1 MCGILGSIPPLPKEK
16 FKKALDELLHRGPDS
31 YGIKVV
37 GDNAI
42 LGHRRLSIID
52 LSKQADQPMQD
63 ITKRY
68 TLIFNG
74 EIYNFL
80 ELRSELLKKG
90 HNFQTNSDSE
100 VLLYAYIQWGS
111 DCLKKLNGMWSFAI
125 YDSLKKEIFLSRDRF
140 GKKPLF
146 YLHDSNRFI
155 FASEMKALFP
165 FMNDVSMSPNFQ
177 ALKKNIF
184 GYESTEK
191 CLIDGIKRFPAG
203 SYGTFKDNSLKIIR
217 YWNTLDNL
225 VDVPDSYNDQVDQFR
240 DIFFDACKIR
250 MRSDVTL
257 GTALSGGLDSSA
269 VISSM
274 AHVSKK
280 SDDYTNLPGWQNA
293 VIASFPG
300 TPLDET
306 SFAKKVLNNI
316 NVRGDYVEINPLD
329 YWGNLNKYTY
339 LFEELYITS
348 PIPMISVYEKLKA
361 NGITVTLDGHGADD
375 MLSGYGHLLEAL
387 WDNWSNTK
395 LVNEIIETHQNT
407 ILDDKQFKK
416 YNKFLHIG
424 YYFSKKIFS
433 KITNTESIS
442 IDHKHPEFQKFDNL
456 NKSLYILFHETVMPT
471 LLRNYDRYSMIN
483 SVEIRMPFLDHRL
496 VSFVNSLPSKSK
508 YGNGYTKKILRDS
521 LKGILPD
528 EVLWRKSKVGFNTP
542 IVNWMQ
548 NDLSEWFMDTV
559 SSFDFQTS
567 KAVTNPKKIQAKV
580 VEIVSKK
587 NNDYKEAQKIWA
599 EISSFIWEQALIKR
613 IY

>member
-184 GYESTEK
+184 GYDHVWQASSFNTFVL
-191 CLIDGIKRFPAG
+191 CLSILF
-203 SYGTFKDNSLKIIR
+203 
-217 YWNTLDNL
+217 
-225 VDVPDSYNDQVDQFR
+225 
-240 DIFFDACKIR
+240 
-250 MRSDVTL
+250 
-257 GTALSGGLDSSA
+257 
-269 VISSM
+269 
-274 AHVSKK
+274 
-280 SDDYTNLPGWQNA
+280 
-293 VIASFPG
+293 
-300 TPLDET
+300 
-306 SFAKKVLNNI
+306 VLYFIMDMCNNI
-316 NVRGDYVEINPLD
+316 NLIVVWTSTFCFHFFFTN
-329 YWGNLNKYTY
+329 
-339 LFEELYITS
+339 ITQTK
-348 PIPMISVYEKLKA
+348 IS
-361 NGITVTLDGHGADD
+361 
-375 MLSGYGHLLEAL
+375 
-387 WDNWSNTK
+387 
-395 LVNEIIETHQNT
+395 
-407 ILDDKQFKK
+407 
-416 YNKFLHIG
+416 
-424 YYFSKKIFS
+424 
-433 KITNTESIS
+433 
-442 IDHKHPEFQKFDNL
+442 
-456 NKSLYILFHETVMPT
+456 
-471 LLRNYDRYSMIN
+471 
-483 SVEIRMPFLDHRL
+483 
-496 VSFVNSLPSKSK
+496 
-508 YGNGYTKKILRDS
+508 
-521 LKGILPD
+521 
-528 EVLWRKSKVGFNTP
+528 
-542 IVNWMQ
+542 
-548 NDLSEWFMDTV
+548 
-559 SSFDFQTS
+559 
-567 KAVTNPKKIQAKV
+567 
-580 VEIVSKK
+580 
-587 NNDYKEAQKIWA
+587 
-599 EISSFIWEQALIKR
+599 
-613 IY
+613 